1 LIPTGMLED
10 SAAEII
16 APSAM
21 MIPKANI
28 VPATRV
34 MNVIVRMVQA
44 PFAVN
49 GSQLQ
54 TLARTECR
62 RWDGAVSD

>member
-1 LIPTGMLED
+1 MLED

-21 MIPKANI
+21 TIPKANI

-34 MNVIVRMVQA
+34 MNVIVRIQA

-49 GSQLQ
+49 GS
-54 TLARTECR
+54 
-62 RWDGAVSD
+62 